1 MKRLAV
7 AAIVALLTLS
17 LASCDFLDQ
26 LLSVNLFD
34 APLKLSAADMADKS
48 LDELS
53 QLSESPDFYDA
64 VWGDAA
70 LMAAVTDQADAGVLS
85 GDPAT
90 VQQAAILGAD
100 LYIYGSGADALI
112 NNVIAQY
119 ESFSG
124 DPPDDPTEI
133 EAFLTTLVPA
143 SLLAD
148 EAAFVA
154 MINALV
160 DADDYFQDLGA
171 SVGTDPYDYGGA
183 NAGEIA
189 QNALVAA
196 FVAAFDPAVDLPGS
210 WTGANPG
217 GTLGEYLFDLLTV
230 PATDAPASYTPPD
243 TSAGYLFNILSA
255 AGIDF

>member
-1 MKRLAV
+1 MKRLAAV
-7 AAIVALLTLS
+7 AIVALLTLS

-34 APLKLSAADMADKS
+34 APLKLSASDIAAKS

-64 VWGDAA
+64 VWGDTA
-70 LMAAVTDQADAGVLS
+70 LMTAVRDQADAGVLS

-119 ESFSG
+119 ESFSSN
-124 DPPDDPTEI
+124 PPSTTGEI
-133 EAFLTTLVPA
+133 EAFINTIVPA

-160 DADDYFQDLGA
+160 EADTYFQALGG
-171 SVGTDPYDYGGA
+171 SIGTDPYDYGGA

-196 FVAAFDPAVDLPGS
+196 FVAGVTPPSGDLG
-210 WTGANPG
+210 N
-217 GTLGEYLFDLLTV
+217 YLYDLLTDPLTPSPTFTEPV
-230 PATDAPASYTPPD
+230 TTSGSYL
-243 TSAGYLFNILSA
+243 GNILSA
-255 AGIDF
+255 AGIVF

>member
-1 MKRLAV
+1 MKRLAAV
-7 AAIVALLTLS
+7 AIVALLILS

-34 APLKLSAADMADKS
+34 APLKLSAADIADKS

-53 QLSESPDFYDA
+53 QLSGSPDFYDA

-70 LMAAVTDQADAGVLS
+70 LTAAVLDQADAGVLS

-124 DPPDDPTEI
+124 DPPDDPAEI
-133 EAFLTTLVPA
+133 EAFLNTLVPA

-160 DADDYFQDLGA
+160 EADAYYQNLSDP
-171 SVGTDPYDYGGA
+171 VGVDPELV

-196 FVAAFDPAVDLPGS
+196 FVAEIVPHGNWVI
-210 WTGANPG
+210 ANPS
-217 GTLGEYLFDLLTV
+217 GTLGEYLFDLLTI
-230 PATDAPASYTPPD
+230 PATDAPTTYAPPN
-243 TSAGYLFNILSA
+243 TSTGYLGNILSA
-255 AGIDF
+255 AGIVF